1 MIASRRAPMPTYTPD
16 SDHEPPSPIDKV
28 AQRIVAYAAAGGI
41 LLAIVL
47 WLAKVATFDAR
58 LTANEQATNRIE
70 KKVDAQLAVT
80 CIMARRQ
87 DPTIVPKDCP

>member
-1 MIASRRAPMPTYTPD
+1 MTAHYTPD
-16 SDHEPPSPIDKV
+16 SDHNDPSPIDRV

-41 LLAIVL
+41 LLVIVL

-58 LTANEQATNRIE
+58 LTANEMATNRIE
-70 KKVDAQLAVT
+70 RKVDVQLTVT

-87 DPTIVPKDCP
+87 DPSIVPKDCP

>member
-1 MIASRRAPMPTYTPD
+1 MPTASYSPE
-16 SDHEPPSPIDKV
+16 SDREPPSPIDRV

-41 LLAIVL
+41 LLAIIL

-70 KKVDAQLAVT
+70 HKVDAQLAVT